1 MAILV
6 EVVLEEVTKSFG
18 DVKAVD
24 GISLNVNEGELFF
37 LLGPSG
43 CGKTTTLRLIA
54 GFYKPEKGRIL
65 FDEKLMNN
73 VPPNKRNV
81 GMVFQNYALWPHMTV
96 YDNITYGLKV
106 RGVPANLRVKKAKE
120 VLKIVKMEKY
130 ATRYP
135 NQLSGGQ
142 QQRIAL
148 ARALVI
154 EPDVLLLDE
163 PLSNLDAKLRLET
176 REEIKRIQKELKI
189 TTIYVTHDQNEA
201 LSMAD
206 KIAVMNE
213 GRIEQIGTPRDI
225 YNNPANEFVAG
236 FIGETN
242 FIEGRIEEIIE
253 EKSLVVIKTRTGER
267 IYARITGKTFSRGER
282 VLCSVRPERIRV
294 LTDKRREDQIINL
307 FPARIQR
314 LTYYGFA
321 EHYILEAMEKEIKAT
336 NFSPRASKHKEG
348 DEVYFTFNPND
359 VNVFRIS

>member
-1 MAILV
+1 MV

-242 FIEGRIEEIIE
+242 FIEGKIEEIIE

>member
-242 FIEGRIEEIIE
+242 FIEGKIEEIIE